1 MKYYSVYTDQGDTV
15 MIAIRQVEQSDVDL
29 LSALQKEA
37 FQPLW
42 EKYHDSH
49 NPYLRGPQDI
59 TSRLDSPLFH
69 YYCILKNNELV
80 GGILYANSDTAS
92 KEYYLQRLFIA
103 PQHQHQGLARMAILL
118 CEKEFEE
125 AQIFT
130 VDFPEDLDKNRRCY
144 ISAGFRDTGIRE
156 EIGSGIVLARFEKR
170 MR

>member
-1 MKYYSVYTDQGDTV
+1 
-15 MIAIRQVEQSDVDL
+15 MITIRPVEQSDADL

-42 EKYHDSH
+42 EKYQDSC

-69 YYCILKNNELV
+69 YYCILKDKKLV
-80 GGILYANSDTAS
+80 GGILYADSGTAS
-92 KEYYLQRLFIA
+92 KEYYLQRIFIA
-103 PQHQHQGLARMAILL
+103 PQHQNQGLARMAILL
-118 CEKEFEE
+118 CEKEAED
-125 AQIFT
+125 AQVFT
-130 VDFPEDLDKNRRCY
+130 VDFPEDLERNRRCY
-144 ISAGFRDTGIRE
+144 IGAGFRDTGIRK